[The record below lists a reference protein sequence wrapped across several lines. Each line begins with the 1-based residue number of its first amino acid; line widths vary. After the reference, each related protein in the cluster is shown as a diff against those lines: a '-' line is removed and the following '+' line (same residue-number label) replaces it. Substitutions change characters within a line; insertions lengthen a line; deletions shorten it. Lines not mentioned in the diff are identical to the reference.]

1 MTTTTARLVLLLR
14 ICYILGAAL
23 FVLDVVY
30 AFAAQGFEILL
41 TGDIAEHSPADSVIE
56 WIAVIAFAL
65 VALGAVLTIA
75 ATTEFTKN
83 GIDSDLT

>member
-1 MTTTTARLVLLLR
+1 VTTTTARLVLLLR

-75 ATTEFTKN
+75 ATTEFTKD
-83 GIDSDLT
+83 GIDADLT